1 MGIFDKSFHAVLLL
15 HCFVAVGEPR
25 LCGENRIEGLMHRV
39 TELLLDIVRKA
50 TWYWAGRSSSNDLGG
65 GDGANHLSVSLKNP
79 AIFSLVVASRFWR
92 RSGSRVSI
100 SIACRRTRAHGT
112 EPP

>member
-79 AIFSLVVASRFWR
+79 PIFL
-92 RSGSRVSI
+92 SGGGQSVPETLGFEGEHLNRL
-100 SIACRRTRAHGT
+100 
-112 EPP
+112 